1 MLAGLDAFN
10 STFLAG
16 LNTTEKRITA
26 ANERITSGFRVNE
39 ASDDPTAIEPILLYQ
54 SQIDQAT
61 QVQTNL
67 NLASTSASSA
77 DGALSNASTLLDNL
91 TSIAAQGASSTATA
105 ASRTALSVQVQGIL
119 QELVGLA
126 NTNVQGHYIFG
137 GDAPSTQPYTFD
149 WTVPGGVVQ
158 NNSAAN
164 TTTIQNA
171 SGGTLVPNLT
181 AQQIFANGGT
191 GLTGNAQRI
200 DTPGATF
207 VQGPAASNGE
217 TFNFSVFANG
227 QTSSVAATVAAS
239 TNGQS
244 LTSVLSSLN
253 SQLNPYGIT
262 AGTDSNGLL
271 QFSGSSAFTVNEG
284 APSAGATHL
293 LTSNPGTGAAVNDAN
308 YSVATQTGYLS
319 TVGDTFQF
327 QTSAGSKTV
336 PLASGLTLTAAITQ
350 INAATASLGVYAV
363 ENSAGTGISF
373 QGQNSFSVSDTNLA
387 AFGTASVQT
396 AAAPTSNTIFQTVY
410 ALGQALQNNDQAGA
424 QNATFALETS
434 VTNLQQATTHYGN
447 TETWIQ
453 NSQNS
458 TASLLT
464 NLQSGL
470 GGLRGADVAAEAT
483 ELTLDQTALQ
493 AALAAHGSLQI
504 KSLFS
509 YLG

>member
-16 LNTTEKRITA
+16 LNTTENRITA
-26 ANERITSGFRVNE
+26 ANEQITSGFRVNE

-54 SQIDQAT
+54 SQIDQAM

-105 ASRTALSVQVQGIL
+105 ASRTALSVQVQGVL

-126 NTNVQGHYIFG
+126 NTNVQGQYIFG

-171 SGGTLVPNLT
+171 SGSTLVPNLT

-244 LTSVLSSLN
+244 LASVLSSLN

-271 QFSGSSAFTVNEG
+271 QFSGSSAFTLNEG
-284 APSAGATHL
+284 APSTGATHL

-308 YSVATQTGYLS
+308 YSVATQTGYS
-319 TVGDTFQF
+319 PTAGDTLQF
-327 QTSAGSKTV
+327 QTSAGPKTV
-336 PLASGLTLTAAITQ
+336 ILAANGLTAAITQ

-373 QGQNSFSVSDTNLA
+373 QGQNSFSVSDTNLT

-424 QNATFALETS
+424 QNAAFALETS

-453 NSQNS
+453 DSQNS

-470 GGLRGADVAAEAT
+470 GGLRGADVAAQAT